1 MTLDRRS
8 LIGAGFG
15 LGAAAT
21 AARATDS
28 PSSPR
33 MDAANASAISPNL
46 VPDDNRDQTAALQ
59 AGIDTAA
66 EKDIPLVLPPGKFI
80 VSDLR

>member
-59 AGIDTAA
+59 AAYRHSGREGHSARPAA
-66 EKDIPLVLPPGKFI
+66 GQVH
-80 VSDLR
+80 R